1 MEFTVLGRTGLRVS
15 RLGLGG
21 APFGGAFGPM
31 DDKQAER
38 VVHAAIDLGVTFIDT
53 AAAYGNGE
61 SERRIGLALGG
72 GKRDGVVLATKFPNV
87 AAEFGYDETIRS
99 IEASLRRLQ
108 TDRIDLIQAHDVER
122 ASFDTIMNETLPA
135 MEKARSEGKVAA
147 IGVTGRNLPFLIRLL
162 ETNRFDAVQV
172 YSRYTLVDVT
182 AQEELFPLAKR
193 LGVGVINSS
202 VLYSGTLA
210 DDPPPFANSR
220 IVGQIRERMEQ
231 IRFLR
236 RTDQAGALV
245 EPAMR
250 FSLGH
255 PDIHTTLTGAWTPE
269 AMKTNASFCDGQGLE
284 ERDARR
290 IAQLFRGRPLLP

>member
-31 DDKQAER
+31 DDNQAER
-38 VVHAAIDLGVTFIDT
+38 VVRMAIEQGVTFIDT

-61 SERRIGLALGG
+61 SERRIGLALRRVN
-72 GKRDGVVLATKFPNV
+72 RDRVVLATKFPN
-87 AAEFGYDETIRS
+87 ASGGFGYEETGRS

-122 ASFDTIMNETLPA
+122 ASFDTVMNETLPA
-135 MEKARSEGKVAA
+135 MERARSEGKIAS

-162 ETNRFDAVQV
+162 ETNRFDSVQV

-193 LGVGVINSS
+193 LGIGVINSS

-210 DDPPPFANSR
+210 DNPPPFANPR

-236 RTDQAGALV
+236 QTDQAGALV

-255 PDIHTTLTGAWTPE
+255 PDIHSTLTGAWTPE
-269 AMKTNASFCDGQGLE
+269 DMKTNASFCDGNGLDE
-284 ERDARR
+284 LDARR
-290 IAQLFRGRPLLP
+290 IVQLFQGRPLLP